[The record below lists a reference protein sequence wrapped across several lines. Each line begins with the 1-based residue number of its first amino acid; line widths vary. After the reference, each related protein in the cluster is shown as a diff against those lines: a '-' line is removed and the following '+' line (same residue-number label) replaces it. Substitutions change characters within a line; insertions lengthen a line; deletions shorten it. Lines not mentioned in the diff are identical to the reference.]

1 MKLTSEQEHVV
12 YEYVETKKI
21 ANKSLKN
28 DLIDHLFCVIEIQL
42 EKGNSFD
49 IAFDRAL
56 NQLAPN
62 GLEEIEKE
70 TIYLLNYNR
79 IIIMKQF
86 MYIVGFLGALT
97 LTAGI
102 TFKLLSLP
110 FGYELFA
117 TGFIILFLIF
127 IPLYAFDRYKVT
139 IAKNLSQRMK
149 IILGVIASLITG
161 LAGLFKV
168 LHLQGAD
175 LLLMLGAFIFTVGF
189 LPFLF
194 FTLYKKSVS

>member
-1 MKLTSEQEHVV
+1 MKLTPEQENFV

-21 ANKSLKN
+21 GNKLLKN

-42 EKGNSFD
+42 EKGSSFN

-86 MYIVGFLGALT
+86 MYFVGFLGALA

-117 TGFIILFLIF
+117 TGFLILFLIF
-127 IPLYAFDRYKVT
+127 IPLYSFDRYKIT
-139 IAKNLSQRMK
+139 IAKNLSQRIK

-161 LAGLFKV
+161 LSGLFKV

-194 FTLYKKSVS
+194 FTMYKKSVS

>member
-1 MKLTSEQEHVV
+1 MKLTPEQENFV

-21 ANKSLKN
+21 GNKLLKN

-42 EKGNSFD
+42 EKGSSFN

-70 TIYLLNYNR
+70 TIYLLNNNR

-86 MYIVGFLGALT
+86 MYFVGFLGALA

-117 TGFIILFLIF
+117 TGFLILFLIF
-127 IPLYAFDRYKVT
+127 IPLYSFDRYKIT
-139 IAKNLSQRMK
+139 IAKNLSQRIK

-194 FTLYKKSVS
+194 FTMYKKSVS

>member
-1 MKLTSEQEHVV
+1 MKLTPEQEHLV

-21 ANKSLKN
+21 ANKLLKN

-86 MYIVGFLGALT
+86 MYIVGFLGALA

-149 IILGVIASLITG
+149 IILGVVASVITG

-194 FTLYKKSVS
+194 FTMYKKSVS

>member
-1 MKLTSEQEHVV
+1 MKLTPEQENFV

-21 ANKSLKN
+21 GNKLLKN
-28 DLIDHLFCVIEIQL
+28 NLIDHLFCVIEIQL
-42 EKGNSFD
+42 EKGSSFN

-86 MYIVGFLGALT
+86 MYFVGFLGALA

-117 TGFIILFLIF
+117 TGFLILFLIF
-127 IPLYAFDRYKVT
+127 IPLYSFDRYKIT
-139 IAKNLSQRMK
+139 IAKNLSQRIK

-194 FTLYKKSVS
+194 FTMYKKSVS